1 MAQDFNGV
9 PAMRVVLSTTVFAF
23 ALAFASVPLGSA
35 SAQDMELHMGR
46 NGPRVMM
53 RDDCDPRYERCRDRD
68 EYRRDRWG
76 ERRECS
82 PERALEK
89 ARRMGI
95 YRAHIDRIGR
105 RSIEVR
111 GRSDGER
118 ASVRFDRW
126 DPRCR
131 PLD

>member
-1 MAQDFNGV
+1 
-9 PAMRVVLSTTVFAF
+9 MRIALSSTAFAF
-23 ALAFASVPLGSA
+23 ALVLGSIPLGSA
-35 SAQDMELHMGR
+35 SAQDMELHLG
-46 NGPRVMM
+46 NHGPRIIM
-53 RDDCDPRYERCRDRD
+53 RDDCDPRFERCRDRG
-68 EYRRDRWG
+68 EYRRDRWE

-95 YRAHIDRIGR
+95 YRARIERMGR

-118 ASVRFDRW
+118 VSVIFDRW

-131 PLD
+131 RLD